1 MTITTR
7 AMLGV
12 IRLYRLILSPLLGP
26 RCRYQPTCSDYAMEA
41 IRRHGGRRGV
51 WLSIRR
57 IARCH
62 PFGGWGYDP
71 VPGTDADT
79 QESEDRTQATR

>member
-7 AMLGV
+7 ALLGG
-12 IRLYRLILSPLLGP
+12 IRLYRLTLSPLLGP

-57 IARCH
+57 FARCH

-71 VPGTDADT
+71 VPGTDTDT
-79 QESEDRTQATR
+79 QDSEDRTQATR